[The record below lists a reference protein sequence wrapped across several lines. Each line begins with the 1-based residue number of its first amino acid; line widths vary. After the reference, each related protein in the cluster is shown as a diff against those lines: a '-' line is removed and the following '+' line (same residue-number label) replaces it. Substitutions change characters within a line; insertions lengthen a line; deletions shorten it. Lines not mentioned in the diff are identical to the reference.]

1 MVKWSVF
8 YRLIQHLQGLRGAVA
23 CVIIEIT
30 RDLDYTMRSPRILTV
45 ALISVAISLS
55 TFSAKASLPGIE
67 DYTNERIVP
76 LLISPTSAR
85 ADGSGFLYSSRIVF
99 TSAHT
104 AVTFDSNGKM
114 IDFRTELSVGKP
126 NSNVTSSGPGIRVI
140 KRFAAPGYSAD
151 KEGDIND
158 FAILVLER
166 DLIQI
171 EPAQLMTPEIEKEL
185 VGKKATVK
193 MHGYGNHVD
202 LCGPNENPPCATGR
216 LASSAV
222 PRSAEATLQT
232 ASDFAQLIPR
242 PIAARFANELL
253 FFSPEKTGMCAGD
266 SGGSLTT
273 TYNGKLLYLSN
284 IGTGSFTYGCG
295 MGGGYDGKGGFQYSP
310 QIYKQLDLV
319 KQAEKYLAEQIAIE
333 QAAEKSKAEA
343 DAKVAAELKAKAD
356 ADAKAAAEL
365 RARQEADAKAKADA
379 ASKKS
384 TITCVKGK
392 TTKKVTAIKPV
403 CPKGYRK
410 K

>member
-1 MVKWSVF
+1 MV
-8 YRLIQHLQGLRGAVA
+8 
-23 CVIIEIT
+23 
-30 RDLDYTMRSPRILTV
+30 P
-45 ALISVAISLS
+45 LISLALL
-55 TFSAKASLPGIE
+55 FSSFPAQASLPGIE

-76 LLISPTSAR
+76 LLNSPTSAR

-104 AVTFDSNGKM
+104 AVTFDSSGKM
-114 IDFRTELSVGKP
+114 VDFRAELSVGKP
-126 NSNVTSSGPGIRVI
+126 NSNVTTSGPGVRVI
-140 KRFAAPGYSAD
+140 KRFAAPGYIAD
-151 KEGDIND
+151 KEGDAND

-202 LCGPNENPPCATGR
+202 LCRQNETPPCTSGR
-216 LASSAV
+216 LAPSAV
-222 PRSAEATLQT
+222 PRTADAKLRT

-242 PIAARFANELL
+242 PIPERFRNELL

-284 IGTGSFTYGCG
+284 IGTGGWTYGCG
-295 MGGGYDGKGGFQYSP
+295 MGGGYDGKGGFQHSP
-310 QIYKQLDLV
+310 QIYKQLDLI
-319 KQAEKYLAEQIAIE
+319 KQAEKFVAEQIAIE

-343 DAKVAAELKAKAD
+343 EAKAAAELKAKQD
-356 ADAKAAAEL
+356 AEAKAAAEL
-365 RARQEADAKAKADA
+365 KAKQDAEAKAKADA
-379 ASKKS
+379 VSKKS

-392 TTKKVTAIKPV
+392 TVKKVTAVKPV
-403 CPKGYRK
+403 CPKGYK
-410 K
+410 KR

>member
-1 MVKWSVF
+1 MKRIGVSI
-8 YRLIQHLQGLRGAVA
+8 LLAVTLVVSA
-23 CVIIEIT
+23 
-30 RDLDYTMRSPRILTV
+30 LTP
-45 ALISVAISLS
+45 
-55 TFSAKASLPGIE
+55 FSAQASLPGIE

-104 AVTFDSNGKM
+104 AVTFDSNGRM
-114 IDFRTELSVGKP
+114 VDFRAELSVGKP
-126 NSNVTSSGPGIRVI
+126 NSNVTNSGTGVRVI
-140 KRFAAPGYSAD
+140 KRFAAPGYIAD
-151 KEGDIND
+151 KEGDVND

-166 DLIQI
+166 DLMQI

-185 VGKKATVK
+185 VGKKTTVK
-193 MHGYGNHVD
+193 IHGYGNYVD
-202 LCGPNENPPCATGR
+202 LCGPNEIPPCKTGQ
-216 LASSAV
+216 LVSSAV
-222 PRSAEATLQT
+222 PRSAEATLRT

-242 PIAARFANELL
+242 PIPARFVNELL

-310 QIYKQLDLV
+310 QIYKQLDLL
-319 KQAEKYLAEQIAIE
+319 KQAENFLAEQIAIE
-333 QAAEKSKAEA
+333 LATAKSKAETE
-343 DAKVAAELKAKAD
+343 AKAVAELKSKQEAETQAAAELKAKQD
-356 ADAKAAAEL
+356 AEVKAAAEL
-365 RARQEADAKAKADA
+365 KAKQNAEVKAAAELKAKQEAEAKAATP
-379 ASKKS
+379 KKT
-384 TITCVKGK
+384 TITCIKGK
-392 TTKKVTAIKPV
+392 LSNKVTAVKPK
-403 CPKGYRK
+403 CPTGYKLK

>member
-1 MVKWSVF
+1 MK
-8 YRLIQHLQGLRGAVA
+8 RLGVSILLAVSLV
-23 CVIIEIT
+23 VIA
-30 RDLDYTMRSPRILTV
+30 LSP
-45 ALISVAISLS
+45 
-55 TFSAKASLPGIE
+55 FSAHASLPGIE

-76 LLISPTSAR
+76 LLISPTSAG

-114 IDFRTELSVGKP
+114 IDFREELSVGKP
-126 NSNVTSSGPGIRVI
+126 NSNVTNSGTGVRVI
-140 KRFAAPGYSAD
+140 KRFAAPGYLAN
-151 KEGDIND
+151 KEGDIHD

-185 VGKKATVK
+185 VGKNATVK

-202 LCGPNENPPCATGR
+202 LCGPNENPPCKTGR
-216 LASSAV
+216 LVSSAV
-222 PRSAEATLQT
+222 PRSAEATLRT

-242 PIAARFANELL
+242 PIPARFVNELL

-284 IGTGSFTYGCG
+284 IGTGAFTYGCG
-295 MGGGYDGKGGFQYSP
+295 MGGGYDGKGGFQHSP
-310 QIYKQLDLV
+310 QIYKQLDLL
-319 KQAEKYLAEQIAIE
+319 KQAENFLAEQIAIE
-333 QAAEKSKAEA
+333 LATAKSKAETE
-343 DAKVAAELKAKAD
+343 AKAAAELKSKQEAEAKAAAELKAKTD
-356 ADAKAAAEL
+356 AEDAAAKAAAEL
-365 RARQEADAKAKADA
+365 KAKQEAEAAAKLA
-379 ASKKS
+379 ALKKT
-384 TITCVKGK
+384 TITCIKGK
-392 TTKKVTAIKPV
+392 LTKKVTAVKPK
-403 CPKGYRK
+403 CPAGYKLK